1 MGALFDNANAEHCA
15 AVDGV
20 TASIFGVFTLY
31 DRDGLP
37 DAARQLNSSLRL
49 PKAFGRSN
57 MNDYFLDVEDW
68 PKSLP
73 NAHRELL
80 LNIINRLS
88 SRPDLLGIAIGG
100 SFISGQMD
108 YYSDLDLVIVVD
120 PKEWHTVEKTRIG
133 IAESI
138 GPLIIAFTGE
148 HIGLPQMLICL
159 YGTIPLH
166 VDLKFIVPEQFT
178 SRSEDPVI
186 LWDRNGTLHTI
197 LATSRASFPTI
208 DWQWIEDR
216 FWVWIHYMTSRVGR
230 GELFAAI
237 DFLSFIRERALGPIA
252 LQISSANPNGVRHI
266 ERDASKYAELMQST
280 LPRYE

>member
-1 MGALFDNANAEHCA
+1 
-15 AVDGV
+15 
-20 TASIFGVFTLY
+20 
-31 DRDGLP
+31 
-37 DAARQLNSSLRL
+37 
-49 PKAFGRSN
+49 

-166 VDLKFIVPEQFT
+166 VDLKFIVPEQ
-178 SRSEDPVI
+178 
-186 LWDRNGTLHTI
+186 
-197 LATSRASFPTI
+197 
-208 DWQWIEDR
+208 
-216 FWVWIHYMTSRVGR
+216 
-230 GELFAAI
+230 
-237 DFLSFIRERALGPIA
+237 
-252 LQISSANPNGVRHI
+252 
-266 ERDASKYAELMQST
+266 
-280 LPRYE
+280 

>member
-1 MGALFDNANAEHCA
+1 
-15 AVDGV
+15 
-20 TASIFGVFTLY
+20 
-31 DRDGLP
+31 
-37 DAARQLNSSLRL
+37 
-49 PKAFGRSN
+49 
-57 MNDYFLDVEDW
+57 
-68 PKSLP
+68 
-73 NAHRELL
+73 
-80 LNIINRLS
+80 
-88 SRPDLLGIAIGG
+88 
-100 SFISGQMD
+100 MD

-138 GPLIIAFTGE
+138 GLLIIAFTGE
-148 HIGLPQMLICL
+148 HIGLPHMLICL

-166 VDLKFIVPEQFT
+166 VDLKFVVPEQFT

-197 LATSRASFPTI
+197 LAASRASSSTI

-237 DFLSFIRERALGPIA
+237 DFLSFIRERVLGPIA

-266 ERDASKYAELMQST
+266 ERDASKYVDLQTNWKVRLSPT
-280 LPRYE
+280 KT